1 MPVWEIIV
9 IVGVIAAAVVAWMLI
24 RRNQSR
30 HLRARFG
37 PEYDRLISEQGSR
50 ERVEKELAAREK
62 RISRLQIRSLERP
75 ERERF
80 VAEWRADQAR
90 FVDDPA
96 GAVTGADRLIADV
109 MRARGYPVADFDQRV
124 DDISV
129 DHADFV
135 QNYRNA
141 RQIADRHKRGE
152 ASTEDLRHAMVYY
165 RALFDD
171 LLEFEEV
178 KR

>member
-109 MRARGYPVADFDQRV
+109 MRARPPAVHVGGEVALGLGLGRAQGDRLADGGDARGGGVWSLGGHDFLRLRV
-124 DDISV
+124 GRASSCW
-129 DHADFV
+129 A
-135 QNYRNA
+135 NA
-141 RQIADRHKRGE
+141 SCACFQI
-152 ASTEDLRHAMVYY
+152 
-165 RALFDD
+165 
-171 LLEFEEV
+171 
-178 KR
+178 

>member
-1 MPVWEIIV
+1 MVV
-9 IVGVIAAAVVAWMLI
+9 IVAVIAVAIVAWMLI
-24 RRNQSR
+24 RRDQTR

-50 ERVEKELAAREK
+50 DRAEKELARREK
-62 RISRLQIRSLERP
+62 RITRLRIRSLEGP

-129 DHADFV
+129 DHADLV
-135 QNYRNA
+135 ENYRRA
-141 RQIADRHKRGE
+141 REIAERHKRGE
-152 ASTEDLRHAMVYY
+152 ASTEDLRKAMVYY
-165 RALFDD
+165 RALFDE

>member
-1 MPVWEIIV
+1 MPAWEIIV
-9 IVGVIAAAVVAWMLI
+9 IVAVIASAIVAWMLI

-37 PEYDRLISEQGSR
+37 PEYDRLISQQGSR
-50 ERVEKELAAREK
+50 DRAEKELARREK
-62 RISRLQIRSLERP
+62 RIARLQIRSLEAA

-109 MRARGYPVADFDQRV
+109 MRSRGYPVADFEQRV

-129 DHADFV
+129 DHADLV
-135 QNYRNA
+135 ENYRHA
-141 RQIADRHKRGE
+141 REIADRHKRGE
-152 ASTEDLRHAMVYY
+152 AGTEDLRQAMVYY
-165 RALFDD
+165 RALFED